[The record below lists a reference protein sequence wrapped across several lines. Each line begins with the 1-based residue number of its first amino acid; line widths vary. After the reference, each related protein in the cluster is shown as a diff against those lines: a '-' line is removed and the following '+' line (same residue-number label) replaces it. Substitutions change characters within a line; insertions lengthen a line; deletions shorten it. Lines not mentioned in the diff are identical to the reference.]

1 MSDYGGYAP
10 QHNGG
15 CGTPVVA
22 TILLACGMFLV
33 AFAAGGGGGGSST
46 HTTTTTQVL
55 SNNRALSDNTV
66 KVFSDN
72 QVCLG
77 DYSCSTFVTQTVTV
91 AGDRNQV
98 QAGMLPMCWDANLGT
113 YTSSACGVQP

>member
-1 MSDYGGYAP
+1 MSEYGGYAP

-33 AFAAGGGGGGSST
+33 AFAAGGGGGSST
-46 HTTTTTQVL
+46 HTTTTEVL
-55 SNNRALSDNTV
+55 SRNPVASNNTV

-72 QVCLG
+72 NVCLG
-77 DYSCSTFVTQTVTV
+77 DGSCPTYNITQTVTV

-98 QAGMLPMCWDANLGT
+98 QAGMLPVCWDPALST
-113 YTSSACGVQP
+113 YTSSACGSQP